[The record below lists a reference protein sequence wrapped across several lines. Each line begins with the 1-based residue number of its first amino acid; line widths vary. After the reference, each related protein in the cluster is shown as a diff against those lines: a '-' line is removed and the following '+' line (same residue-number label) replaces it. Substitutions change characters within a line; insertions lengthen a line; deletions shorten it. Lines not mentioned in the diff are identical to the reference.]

1 VRRVAI
7 TGAVLASLLTTAFVL
22 APAAGADLLVA
33 PQLFIRADGAS
44 AWQPLASTLQT
55 GSVGGYDVG
64 VRLQTTSA
72 DFNRQAFEVDVVGH
86 PGTSVP
92 SAWSGVAPFTPECDI
107 TAGNSGSIQEIA
119 TVPFIGNG
127 TYTLGVSIY
136 TEDQHDAF
144 PPTSPQT
151 CSGGPATTG
160 MLTYDAA
167 TVPSITGTPLV
178 PRTTREAHGF
188 TGLTF
193 TAPSGNTTDEWRCA
207 LNPVRRPDGAV
218 TGAAVLAG
226 FGNQAVHRPVKVPEL
241 QAFSRPGKWACST
254 RAASGDSTFGRD
266 YTPWAT
272 TPTVTVKGQYQWNV
286 NGTTIFSAGHGRVRV
301 RVRALR
307 ALDQAVARHKL
318 AFVLYRSSCRS
329 GRIVNTRALGL
340 RARIDAHGDA
350 TYVFRAPSAL
360 GFYVAKVTYPGSS
373 LVLRGASPDPIEFQ
387 STFDPSFGH
396 TFAFTGA
403 YAPCG

>member
-1 VRRVAI
+1 VI
-7 TGAVLASLLTTAFVL
+7 ASLLTAAAVL
-22 APAAGADLLVA
+22 APAAGADVLVA
-33 PQLFIRADGAS
+33 PQLFIRAAGTS
-44 AWQPLASTLQT
+44 AWQPLATTLQT
-55 GSVGGYDVG
+55 ASVGGYEIG
-64 VRLQTTSA
+64 AKLQTTGA

-107 TAGNSGSIQEIA
+107 TAGDPGSIQELA

-127 TYTLGVSIY
+127 TYTLAVSIY
-136 TEDQHDAF
+136 TEDQHDGF
-144 PPTSPQT
+144 PPSSPQT
-151 CSGGPATTG
+151 CTGGPASTAT
-160 MLTYDAA
+160 LTYDAA
-167 TVPSITGTPLV
+167 TVPSITGTPLI
-178 PRTTREAHGF
+178 PRTTRRVHGF

-193 TAPSGNTTDEWRCA
+193 TVPSGNTTNAWRCA

-218 TGAAVLAG
+218 TGASVRAG
-226 FGNQAVHRPVKVPEL
+226 FGNQAVHGPVKVPEL

-254 RAASGDSTFGRD
+254 RAASGDSTFGVD
-266 YTPWAT
+266 YTPWAI
-272 TPTVTVKGQYQWNV
+272 TPTVVVKGQYQWNAT
-286 NGTTIFSAGHGRVRV
+286 GTTIFSAGHGRVRV
-301 RVRALR
+301 RVRALS
-307 ALDQAVARHKL
+307 ALKHAVARHKL

-329 GRIVNTRALGL
+329 RRIVNTRVLGL

-350 TYVFRAPSAL
+350 TYVFRPPSAL
-360 GFYVAKVTYPGSS
+360 GFYVAKLTYPGSS

-387 STFDPSFGH
+387 SAFDPAFGQ